1 MKLNEVSP
9 YLETSGELE
18 EQFFGVQDQG
28 ALFDI
33 LRKKMYSNPILAICR
48 EISCN
53 ARDAHREVGKID
65 VPIHIHLPTHLEPY
79 YKIKDFGPGIS
90 PSRMSNVFIKY
101 TASTKRSDN
110 LQTGGFGLGAKTP
123 FSYSDSF
130 SIITVVDGIK
140 YNYNCFIDETK
151 VGKLMLASESPTKE
165 PNGTEII
172 IPVLDKNFNDFKTW
186 TQQACR
192 HWDVKP
198 IIKGDDITW
207 DKVDPILGGTGWAIV
222 KSNDYYNRSVKLVI
236 DGIEYP
242 LDLYALRKYVDGALI
257 DSARGSLVMYF
268 GVGEL
273 SLSANREQVYL
284 DEKTQKV
291 ICARMEYIQK
301 EVRQKVVDKIDAIE
315 NLWLANIYY
324 NKGLKTAFSSLY
336 FLGPLYWK
344 GIHLGDR
351 YPNTGCPTFGFV
363 KGKHSRKY
371 GTDPNKLSRSNVGH
385 IVFEEDSELYIND
398 LPIKEPTPRH
408 VKKAFDDNPK
418 LKSVFVICPNDKT
431 SIIDLNTKI
440 HLDKMA
446 PKFLSSITK
455 ANARAYTSAASRLI
469 LFKFDTRANGFRQVS
484 YASLDDDPNQKILCK
499 LTKDSSPNPNRQVII
514 KNRQILHWSTLNSI
528 MTKFPNYSVYGV
540 DNATPSDRIAEDFSD
555 LEDIESFIQENILT
569 NNQIDYVGIKFA
581 QQHHHYMEE
590 RLTRIFPQLK
600 QLILDTNST
609 FIKAIELQLK
619 LNKLSKDEAGL
630 LEVYESMNG
639 PITDA
644 NLSEYL
650 KANPD
655 NDAEKLDR
663 EFAKKYP
670 LLKHINIYNYNQII
684 EHLASYIN
692 LIDKNGENNV

>member
-1 MKLNEVSP
+1 MKLNEVNP

-28 ALFDI
+28 MLFDI

-53 ARDAHREVGKID
+53 ARDAHREVGKQE
-65 VPIHIHLPTHLEPY
+65 VPIHIHLPNHLEPY

-90 PSRMSNVFIKY
+90 PDRMSNVFIKY
-101 TASTKRSDN
+101 TASTKRTDN
-110 LQTGGFGLGAKTP
+110 IQTGGFGLGAKTP
-123 FSYSDSF
+123 FSYSDTF

-151 VGKLMLASESPTKE
+151 VGKLMLASETPTKE

-172 IPVLDKNFNDFKTW
+172 IPVLNKNWNEFKSW
-186 TQQACR
+186 TEQACR
-192 HWDVKP
+192 HWDVRP
-198 IIKGDDITW
+198 IIKGDEITW
-207 DKVDPILGGTGWAIV
+207 DKVDPLLEGKGWAIV
-222 KSNDYYNRSVKLVI
+222 KSKDYYNRSVKLVI

-242 LDLYALRKYVDGALI
+242 LDLDALRKYADGALI
-257 DSARGSLVMYF
+257 DSAKGSLVMYF

-273 SLSANREQVYL
+273 SLSASREQVYL
-284 DEKTQKV
+284 DEKTQKL
-291 ICARMEYIQK
+291 ICARLTQIQSD
-301 EVRQKVVDKIDAIE
+301 VRHIVTDKLDKIE

-324 NKGLKTAFSSLY
+324 NKELKSAFNSLD
-336 FLGPLYWK
+336 FLGTLSWK
-344 GIHLGDR
+344 GIDLSTR
-351 YPNTGCPTFGFV
+351 YPSTGCPTFGFV
-363 KGKHSRKY
+363 KGKYSRKY

-385 IVFEEDSELYIND
+385 IGFDEEAELYIND

-418 LKSVFVICPNDKT
+418 LKSVFVICPNDKV
-431 SIIDLNTKI
+431 SIADLNAKI

-455 ANARAYTSAASRLI
+455 ANARAYTPAASRLI
-469 LFKFDTRANGFRQVS
+469 LFKFDPVATAFRQVS

-499 LTKDSSPNPNRQVII
+499 LSKESYPSNTRQVML
-514 KNRQILHWSTLNSI
+514 KNKHNLHWSTLKSI
-528 MTKFPNYSVYGV
+528 MTKFPNYSFYGV
-540 DNATPSDRIAEDFSD
+540 DNATPTDRITEDFAD
-555 LEDIESFIQENILT
+555 LEDIEEFIQDNILA

-581 QQHHHYMEE
+581 QAHHHYLED
-590 RLTRIFPQLK
+590 RLTRSFPQLK
-600 QLILDTNST
+600 SMITDVNSL

-619 LNKLSKDEAGL
+619 LKKLSKDEAGL
-630 LEVYESMNG
+630 LEIYESVNG
-639 PITDA
+639 NITDA
-644 NLSEYL
+644 DMSKYL
-650 KANPD
+650 KANPE
-655 NDAEKLDR
+655 NDAEKLDK

-670 LLKHINIYNYNQII
+670 LLEHINTYNYNQII
-684 EHLASYIN
+684 QHLADYIN